1 MTKQE
6 TRQLMRRLKKQ
17 HTQEELSALS
27 QKATD
32 SLLKRI
38 HQEENCQ
45 TVLLYHSLPDEVET
59 HLLIRTLAAEGK
71 KVLLPTI
78 AGTELELHEY
88 IDEQAF
94 CTSESFGIQESKGP
108 LFTSYSRID
117 LAIIPGLA
125 FTKQGERLGRGKG
138 FYDRLLP
145 KLHCPLIGLAF
156 PFQLID
162 SIPCEPH
169 DIRMD
174 EIISQ

>member
-1 MTKQE
+1 M
-6 TRQLMRRLKKQ
+6 LKKQ
-17 HTQEELSALS
+17 HTPKELSALS
-27 QKATD
+27 QKAID

-59 HLLIRTLAAEGK
+59 HQLIQALAAEGK

-88 IDEQAF
+88 TCGDSLS
-94 CTSESFGIQESKGP
+94 TSNLFGIKESQGP
-108 LFTSYSRID
+108 LFTSYPQID
-117 LAIIPGLA
+117 LAIIPGVA
-125 FTKQGERLGRGKG
+125 FTRQGDRLGRGKG

-145 KLHCPLIGLAF
+145 QLHCPLIGLAF
-156 PFQLID
+156 PFQIID

-169 DIRMD
+169 DIRMT
-174 EIISQ
+174 EVIY